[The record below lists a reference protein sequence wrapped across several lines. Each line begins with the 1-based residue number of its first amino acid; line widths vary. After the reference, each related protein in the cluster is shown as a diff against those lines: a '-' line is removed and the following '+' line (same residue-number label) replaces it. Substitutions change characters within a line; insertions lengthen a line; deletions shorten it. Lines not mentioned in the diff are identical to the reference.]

1 MVTHDDTDP
10 QHDEGDVQ
18 KNVIKITRAVISH
31 ERIYVSIWAE
41 NQVSLFIRN
50 ILIYKIHV
58 FMSLY
63 ASGLGTPMIWAH

>member
-18 KNVIKITRAVISH
+18 KNVIKIKRDIISH

-41 NQVSLFIRN
+41 NQVSLHQKDN
-50 ILIYKIHV
+50 LD
-58 FMSLY
+58 SLDV
-63 ASGLGTPMIWAH
+63 SICL